1 MLTSNTFIT
10 KRLQKILDVHKNHV
24 HQLTYTHFDTI
35 IIGDSI
41 AAGLSCYSHAWKTL
55 FKESLNLGIGGDR
68 TKIYSGGWRVYLFQV
83 VSNRSSF
90 TADQHY

>member
-1 MLTSNTFIT
+1 M
-10 KRLQKILDVHKNHV
+10 QDVHKNHV

-41 AAGLSCYSHAWKTL
+41 TAGLSCYSSASKTL

-83 VSNRSSF
+83 ALNRSSF
-90 TADQHY
+90 NADQQY